1 MNITT
6 TTGLGKSL
14 LLTGLGLGLCISAAQ
29 ALDAPPVRMTGKA
42 TAPDGEM
49 SWWYRE
55 PAQKFWEGLPL
66 GTGRFGAMVYGQIRD
81 ETIVFNDQTLWTG
94 SPYNP
99 VNPKGLGALPEIRK
113 SVLEGRYAKAMQL
126 CDQNLFSYPYAH
138 VQNYQA
144 MGRLHLQFAGH
155 DEVADYRRE
164 LDMDSAMARVQYR
177 IGDALYQREIF
188 ASHPDQVV
196 VIRLTCD
203 KRGRLNLKVRFDS
216 IQPSATSRAEHD
228 DELVMDGGTIQE
240 GGIPNLMKWQSRVK
254 VITRGGTVRRS
265 EMASGN
271 DKTRA
276 CLAIQDAD
284 EVLLILAGATNFKR
298 WNDISADPSERCEK
312 YLACASRSYAELR
325 RRHLEDYQPRF
336 RACRLDLGKTDAAKE
351 DTTTRLRAKTAD
363 DPLFIAQYFQY
374 GRYLMLAAAREGSL
388 AFNNHNIW
396 LDDLIGRWRGR
407 WTLNINIQ
415 ECYWPV
421 ENTSLPE
428 LNESLL
434 LFVQYL
440 SESGRRT
447 ARELYGC
454 RGWCAHHGTDVWM
467 NTTPTDSARFGMTPN
482 MGAWLCLQLWQHYLF
497 EPDTHYLRRIYPLL
511 KGAAEFGLDIS
522 IEEPKHKWLVT
533 CPSASP
539 ENEFR
544 GPDGQTSTV
553 SMGSTMD
560 NQLLRDLFGDCI
572 EASRTLGV
580 DETWRAEL
588 EKAVQRLPPEQIG
601 KHGQLQEWLYDFDEP
616 EPTHRHLS
624 HLIGF
629 YPSCQITR
637 RGTPELAGA
646 VRKVLERRGD
656 SGPGWSK
663 AWKINLWARLGEG
676 DHAAR
681 LLEQLIKQ
689 TSHEADESDR
699 VPSMEG
705 NQGIQG
711 ITAGIAE
718 MLMQSHAS
726 EIELLPA
733 LPKTWSSGS
742 VQGLRARG
750 GFRVDMAWDQNNVKQ
765 ASITSKIG
773 GPCRIRCSTPLTVE
787 ADGKPIPTTVIEP
800 QVFSFDTQPGKT
812 YLFARAQTR

>member
-1 MNITT
+1 MNVSI

-14 LLTGLGLGLCISAAQ
+14 LLTGLWLTLASAGRAVE
-29 ALDAPPVRMTGKA
+29 APPARITGKA
-42 TAPDGEM
+42 AAPEGEM
-49 SWWYRE
+49 IWWYRE

-66 GTGRFGAMVYGQIRD
+66 GTGRFAAMVYGQPRD

-99 VNPKGLGALPEIRK
+99 VNPKGLETLPEIRQAA
-113 SVLEGRYAKAMQL
+113 LEGRYAKAMRL
-126 CDQNLFSYPYAH
+126 CDQSLFSYPYAH

-144 MGRLHLQFAGH
+144 MGRLRLQFADH
-155 DEVADYRRE
+155 DEVAGYRRE

-188 ASHPDQVV
+188 ASYPDQVV

-203 KRGRLNLKVRFDS
+203 RPGRLKLKVRFDS
-216 IQPSATSRAEHD
+216 IQPSAASRAEND
-228 DELVMDGGTIQE
+228 DELVMEGGTIEE
-240 GGIPNLMKWQSRVK
+240 GGVANLMKWQSRVR
-254 VITRGGTVRRS
+254 VMARGGTVRGS

-271 DKTRA
+271 ARTRA
-276 CLAIQDAD
+276 CLEIQDAD
-284 EVLLILAGATNFKR
+284 EVLLILAGATNYKR
-298 WNDISADPSERCEK
+298 WNDISADPSARCEK
-312 YLACASRSYAELR
+312 YLASASRSYAELR

-336 RACRLDLGKTDAAKE
+336 RACRLDLGKTEAARE
-351 DTTTRLRAKTAD
+351 DTTTRLRAKGAN
-363 DPLFIAQYFQY
+363 DPRFIAQYFQY
-374 GRYLMLAAAREGSL
+374 GRYLLLAAAREGAL
-388 AFNNHNIW
+388 AYNNHNVW
-396 LDDLIGRWRGR
+396 LDDLTGRWRGR

-428 LNESLL
+428 LNDSLL
-434 LFVQYL
+434 LFAQYL

-447 ARELYGC
+447 AKELYGC
-454 RGWCAHHGTDVWM
+454 RGWCAHHGADVWM
-467 NTTPTDSARFGMTPN
+467 NTTPTDGARFGMTPN

-497 EPDTHYLRRIYPLL
+497 EPDAHYLRRIYPLL

-522 IEEPKHKWLVT
+522 IEEPEHKWLVT

-544 GPDGQTSTV
+544 GPDGKTSTV

-560 NQLLRDLFGDCI
+560 NQILRDLFSDCI
-572 EASRTLGV
+572 EAARTLGV

-601 KHGQLQEWLYDFDEP
+601 RHGQLQEWLYDFDEP

-637 RGTPELAGA
+637 RGTPELARA
-646 VRKVLERRGD
+646 VRRVLERRGD
-656 SGPGWSK
+656 GGPGWSK

-676 DHAAR
+676 ERAAR
-681 LLEQLIKQ
+681 LLDQMIKE
-689 TSHEADESDR
+689 TSSEAGESDR

-711 ITAGIAE
+711 VTAGIAE
-718 MLMQSHAS
+718 MLLQSHAS

-733 LPKTWSSGS
+733 LPKAWSSGS

-750 GFRVDMAWDQNNVKQ
+750 GFQVDMAWDQGGVKR
-765 ASITSKIG
+765 ASISSKIG
-773 GPCRIRCSTPLTVE
+773 GPCRVRCAIPLTVK
-787 ADGKPIPTTVIEP
+787 ADGKPIVTTVIEP
-800 QVFSFDTQPGKT
+800 AVFAFDTQPGKT
-812 YLFARAQTR
+812 YLFTRAPIR